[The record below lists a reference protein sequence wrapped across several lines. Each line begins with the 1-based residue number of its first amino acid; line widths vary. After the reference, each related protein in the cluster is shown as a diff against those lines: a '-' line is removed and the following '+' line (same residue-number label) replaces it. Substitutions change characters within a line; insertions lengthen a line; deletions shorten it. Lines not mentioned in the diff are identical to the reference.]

1 MLLFI
6 LKLHIYFISRNLTPH
21 AQQGVPQIEEIRLEF
36 LTENETVSIV
46 TIKFYIH

>member
-6 LKLHIYFISRNLTPH
+6 LKLHIYCILRNFTPH
-21 AQQGVPQIEEIRLEF
+21 AQQGVPQIEQVRLKF
-36 LTENETVSIV
+36 FTENETVSIV